1 MVWSGDDQ
9 FKEIRC
15 DSGTAFLLYE
25 MLYAD
30 DILSQL
36 TNALYRT
43 ETHLYYETLFF
54 VAKNNS
60 QKEEQSEEKR
70 TFKEIVGHLHGSDDD
85 SNSGTGEYLCC
96 RYRIL

>member
-43 ETHLYYETLFF
+43 ETHVDNGALFF
-54 VAKNNS
+54 VAIYAYERGTMGVFLAVQTINLE
-60 QKEEQSEEKR
+60 KEKEKE
-70 TFKEIVGHLHGSDDD
+70 T
-85 SNSGTGEYLCC
+85 
-96 RYRIL
+96 